1 MLIYVI
7 YVFPM
12 PVSFRIQAL
21 FPRITQYTATYR
33 IILAPD
39 LFGDSC
45 S

>member
-1 MLIYVI
+1 MVERGNN
-7 YVFPM
+7 FEPTC
-12 PVSFRIQAL
+12 L
-21 FPRITQYTATYR
+21 FPRITQYKPATYR